1 MLFWGVWGFADKN
14 AVFHAHPFTVQWMY
28 SLPYVLSMPLW
39 YWLGQKLSPA
49 TNHSG
54 AAFAWAVLASIASML
69 AFLLLLF
76 ALEQKPASIAVAI
89 TSAYP
94 VITLIL
100 CAVRGLENF
109 SPSKFIGVALI
120 GVGIIVLQMG
130 GK

>member
-28 SLPYVLSMPLW
+28 SLPYVFSMPLW

-54 AAFAWAVLASIASML
+54 AALAWAVLASIASML

-94 VITLIL
+94 VITLLL
-100 CAVRGLENF
+100 CAARGLENF
-109 SPSKFIGVALI
+109 SLPKFIGIALI
-120 GVGIIVLQMG
+120 GVGIMVLQING
-130 GK
+130 Q